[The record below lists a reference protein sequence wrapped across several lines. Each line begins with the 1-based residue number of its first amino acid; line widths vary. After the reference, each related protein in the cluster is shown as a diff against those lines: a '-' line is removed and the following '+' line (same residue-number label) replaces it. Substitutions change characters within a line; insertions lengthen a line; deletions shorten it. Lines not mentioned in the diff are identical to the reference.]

1 MKVLFVTSE
10 HPENQFGGLG
20 SFTRDYVKELKKTVE
35 VVAVYLHYSSE
46 IPPEPGGAIDYVL
59 VPEKKFP
66 SVSIEGN
73 ILETAASFQD
83 SLERIILDFK
93 PDVIHCND
101 RQTYLPFRFKKNV
114 VYSSHLMYTDLIGMR
129 NLNDIYFPE
138 QKIER
143 LALENSGAVIA
154 YSDFSAERI
163 LKNSRAENIFVLPLG
178 INTELISRF
187 SRAGKK
193 LDQKILKGKELTIGY
208 FGRLENVQKGFLKF
222 SEAVN
227 ILGKKFK
234 IENKVKYVI
243 FGRGKI
249 PAGIDI
255 SLIDRSGYL
264 KQEDLY
270 REMAE
275 TDIMVMPSNYEPFG
289 LAGIEAM
296 ASGALLLCTKGL
308 GMDSYAVYGKNALA
322 IPENPAGIASV
333 LETAVKNY
341 DKMER
346 LISNGIN
353 EGKIWSWERS
363 VNAHLQIYEKV
374 SSGTLTKKYSYKKYS
389 DVILKFKNSECYL
402 KNSVL
407 RIVDSQINRQKKA
420 NNDIYFITCGTI
432 WNFNEKTISVT
443 DRDENFLVSTP
454 EIILKKISGS
464 VCFIGSWEFVSNPVA
479 VINQLVK
486 SGVTS
491 AIIYYWNGDAL
502 PWQIL
507 KFESLEDWDKILN
520 SFKDRVDF
528 SLKEKTYRDAE
539 PFNCIEI
546 GFRYKDKILAG

>member
-10 HPENQFGGLG
+10 HPANQFGGLG
-20 SFTRDYVKELKKTVE
+20 SFTRDYVKELKKIAD
-35 VVAVYLHYSSE
+35 VVAVYLHYYTE
-46 IPPEPGGAIDYVL
+46 RPPEPGGVIDYVL

-66 SVSIEGN
+66 SGSIEGN

-83 SLERIILDFK
+83 SLEQIISVFK

-114 VYSSHLMYTDLIGMR
+114 VYSSHLMYTDLIGMK
-129 NLNDIYFPE
+129 NLNDIYFSE
-138 QKIER
+138 QKIEK
-143 LALENSGAVIA
+143 LALENSSAVVA
-154 YSDFSAERI
+154 YSDFSAKRI

-178 INTELISRF
+178 INTELVSRF
-187 SRAGKK
+187 TGNKK
-193 LDQKILKGKELTIGY
+193 NLNQGALKKEGLTIGY

-222 SEAVN
+222 IGAVN

-234 IENKVKYVI
+234 IENKLKFVI
-243 FGRGKI
+243 FGRGEI
-249 PAGIDI
+249 PSGVDI
-255 SLIDRSGYL
+255 SLIDKTGYL
-264 KQEDLY
+264 NQEDLY
-270 REMAE
+270 KEMAE

-296 ASGALLLCTKGL
+296 AFGALLLCTKGL

-322 IPENPAGIASV
+322 IPENSAGIADV
-333 LETAVKNY
+333 LETTVKNY
-341 DKMER
+341 GRMER

-353 EGKIWSWERS
+353 EGKTWTWKRS

-407 RIVDSQINRQKKA
+407 RIIDSQIKRQKKS

-432 WNFNEKTISVT
+432 WDFNEKTISVT

-454 EIILKKISGS
+454 EIILKKLSGS
-464 VCFIGSWEFVSNPVA
+464 VCFIGSWEFVSNPAA

-507 KFESLEDWDKILN
+507 KFESLEDWEKILN
-520 SFKDRVDF
+520 TFKDRVDF
-528 SLKEKTYRDAE
+528 SIEEKTYRDAE